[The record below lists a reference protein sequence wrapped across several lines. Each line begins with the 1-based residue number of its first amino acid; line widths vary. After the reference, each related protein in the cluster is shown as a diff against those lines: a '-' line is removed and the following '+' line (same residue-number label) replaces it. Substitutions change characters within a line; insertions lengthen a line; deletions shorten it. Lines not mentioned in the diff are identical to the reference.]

1 MFSARLKE
9 LMKTKGATWKR
20 VSAELSIG
28 KNQPKYWADND
39 VIPDGK
45 TLIKLADYF
54 GVSIDYLCGRSESG
68 EVTDRQLT
76 ADEER
81 LLSLFAKLS
90 EVERLRLLLDLQE
103 RTGG

>member
-9 LMKTKGATWKR
+9 LIKTKGTTWKQ

-28 KNQPKYWADND
+28 KNQQKYWADKD

-45 TLIKLADYF
+45 TLVKLARYF
-54 GVSIDYLCGRSESG
+54 NVSIDYLCGITPTAEAENANLEPDERKL
-68 EVTDRQLT
+68 LT
-76 ADEER
+76 
-81 LLSLFAKLS
+81 LFAKLS
-90 EVERLRLLLDLQE
+90 EVDRLRLLLDLQE